1 MKKFKP
7 TTELDMS
14 VFEPDRILDYADL
27 FISTGK
33 KPSFSKG
40 NKTEES
46 SDPFDDMMDEA
57 ADKEKADEQKIGL

>member
-7 TTELDMS
+7 TAELDMS

-46 SDPFDDMMDEA
+46 GDPFDDMMGEA
-57 ADKEKADEQKIGL
+57 AEKEKGDELKVGL

>member
-1 MKKFKP
+1 
-7 TTELDMS
+7 MS

-33 KPSFSKG
+33 KPTFSKG

-46 SDPFDDMMDEA
+46 GDPFDDMMDQA
-57 ADKEKADEQKIGL
+57 ADKETADETKVGL

>member
-1 MKKFKP
+1 MKKFKS
-7 TTELDMS
+7 TAELDMS

-33 KPSFSKG
+33 KPTFSKG

-46 SDPFDDMMDEA
+46 GDPFDDMMDQA
-57 ADKEKADEQKIGL
+57 ADKEAADETKVGL

>member
-1 MKKFKP
+1 
-7 TTELDMS
+7 MS

-46 SDPFDDMMDEA
+46 GDPFDDMMGEA
-57 ADKEKADEQKIGL
+57 AEKEKGDELKVGL

>member
-27 FISTGK
+27 FISTET
-33 KPSFSKG
+33 KPTFVKGSKT
-40 NKTEES
+40 TEENG
-46 SDPFDDMMDEA
+46 DPLDEMMDEA
-57 ADKEKADEQKIGL
+57 A